1 MANDVDI
8 IIGADSSKLQREVR
22 DATAELDRLRTA
34 SERMGRS
41 SVEMDRALAGAAKR
55 LDVARKAAHSAGLEL
70 DKIPDIGERIDDG
83 MSRTA
88 KAAALTGDAFGSLA
102 GPIGDVGDAFA
113 MMPPAMAATVVG
125 AGAVVSIFGSIVSS
139 SLDVMRNLDDYILVM
154 DGTEQAVWDAAESI
168 KAFDIALQQQQVT
181 IAEKSAPILGGLANI
196 YISVSDNIGRA
207 IDFIISRTSAG
218 LGAIGSFFTELMSF
232 SRFIVVETGKML
244 GLSAD
249 TTGFIYDSI
258 KSVADT
264 MMGAA
269 FKPIVMAMD
278 AVRALM
284 GQAERGQDIAQQKLD
299 DFNSKLYQQQQW
311 TESWEDF
318 LNDAD
323 KADKKRDD
331 SKIERLVKIKD
342 AANDVTDALEKF
354 DADTFTFLTDVADIT
369 TSRLAIDVVA
379 DISDQPFNDKL
390 DAMKANAAEAANE
403 SSNVWKESASGIVN
417 AAASF
422 ATSLTGM
429 VSELAS
435 RNTANTRAER
445 LKQFR
450 TMKAAAL
457 VEASINTALG
467 VTQSLGSAPFPANIV
482 LGALTLAAGGVQ
494 IGLIASQQPN
504 FHRGGIMRSDRMGL
518 AGDERSFSATTRAN
532 EAVVLTQQAMGAF
545 AGQLSRVNAG
555 EGMGGGMA
563 PVYVMV
569 DGRASPT
576 RQFARP
582 DPMFGRRR
590 LA

>member
-22 DATAELDRLRTA
+22 DATAELDRLRNA

-55 LDVARKAAHSAGLEL
+55 LDAARDAAHRAGVEI
-70 DKIPDIGERIDDG
+70 DRIPDISDRVDTG
-83 MSRTA
+83 MARLA
-88 KAAALTGDAFGSLA
+88 KGAALTGDAFGSLA

-113 MMPPAMAATVVG
+113 MMPPHAA
-125 AGAVVSIFGSIVSS
+125 AAVVAITAMISIGSALISNTINVI
-139 SLDVMRNLDDYILVM
+139 DNLDKYTGRLGANESALYEARD
-154 DGTEQAVWDAAESI
+154 AVEAMRFANENLSI
-168 KAFDIALQQQQVT
+168 T
-181 IAEKSAPILGGLANI
+181 M
-196 YISVSDNIGRA
+196 
-207 IDFIISRTSAG
+207 AG
-218 LGAIGSFFTELMSF
+218 LMAPTVEEGALI
-232 SRFIVVETGKML
+232 IA
-244 GLSAD
+244 GLSGYA
-249 TTGFIYDSI
+249 
-258 KSVADT
+258 
-264 MMGAA
+264 
-269 FKPIVMAMD
+269 
-278 AVRALM
+278 
-284 GQAERGQDIAQQKLD
+284 
-299 DFNSKLYQQQQW
+299 
-311 TESWEDF
+311 
-318 LNDAD
+318 
-323 KADKKRDD
+323 
-331 SKIERLVKIKD
+331 KD
-342 AANDVTDALEKF
+342 AANYLSDMSVGATLLKTAVGALLGPVGKLAMMMLELGAAALKARGEEELSAMRAQRASEEAAADAARLAEEAKRTADQQARAADLHAKQADREHDLRSRLTRTTKSQTSALDDLTDARRRESKAASEAF
-354 DADTFTFLTDVADIT
+354 DAASFEFLTVPEDV
-369 TSRLAIDVVA
+369 SVDVP
-379 DISDQPFNDKL
+379 IEFKL
-390 DAMKANAAEAANE
+390 DDMVVTNKLNQMKANSMHAVGEVE
-403 SSNVWKESASGIVN
+403 DVWKESASGIVQ

-429 VSELAS
+429 VTELAS
-435 RNTANTRAER
+435 RNTANTRTER

-518 AGDERSFSATTRAN
+518 AGDERSFAATTRAN

-555 EGMGGGMA
+555 DGMGGSLA

>member
-1 MANDVDI
+1 
-8 IIGADSSKLQREVR
+8 
-22 DATAELDRLRTA
+22 
-34 SERMGRS
+34 
-41 SVEMDRALAGAAKR
+41 
-55 LDVARKAAHSAGLEL
+55 
-70 DKIPDIGERIDDG
+70 
-83 MSRTA
+83 
-88 KAAALTGDAFGSLA
+88 
-102 GPIGDVGDAFA
+102 
-113 MMPPAMAATVVG
+113 
-125 AGAVVSIFGSIVSS
+125 
-139 SLDVMRNLDDYILVM
+139 
-154 DGTEQAVWDAAESI
+154 
-168 KAFDIALQQQQVT
+168 
-181 IAEKSAPILGGLANI
+181 LANI

-269 FKPIVMAMD
+269 FQPIVMAMD

-284 GQAERGQDIAQQKLD
+284 GQAERGQNIAQQKLD
-299 DFNSKLYQQQQW
+299 DFNSKLSQQQQW

-331 SKIERLVKIKD
+331 SKVERLVKIKD
-342 AANDVTDALEKF
+342 AATDVTDALEKF
-354 DADTFTFLTDVADIT
+354 DADTFTFLTDVEDIT

-379 DISDQPFNDKL
+379 DISDQPFIDKL
-390 DAMKANAAEAANE
+390 DAMKANAAEAAGE
-403 SSNVWKESASGIVN
+403 SSNVWKDHASDIAN
-417 AAASF
+417 YAASF
-422 ATSLTGM
+422 AGSVIGMITELSERTTG
-429 VSELAS
+429 ES
-435 RNTANTRAER
+435 RKER

-450 TMKAAAL
+450 TMKAAAIT
-457 VEASINTALG
+457 EATINTALAATSAFAQGGG
-467 VTQSLGSAPFPANIV
+467 VPVGLV
-482 LGALTLAAGGVQ
+482 LAALTVAAGAVQ
-494 IGLIASQQPN
+494 IGMIASQQPN
-504 FHRGGIMRSDRMGL
+504 FHRGGIMRSQNL

-545 AGQLSRVNAG
+545 AGQLSRMNAG

-582 DPMFGRRR
+582 DPLYGRRR

>member
-55 LDVARKAAHSAGLEL
+55 LDAARKAAHSAGLEL

-83 MSRTA
+83 MARTA

-139 SLDVMRNLDDYILVM
+139 SLDVIRNLDDYMLVM

-181 IAEKSAPILGGLANI
+181 IAEQSAPILGGLANI

-232 SRFIVVETGKML
+232 SRFIVIETGKML

-264 MMGAA
+264 TMGAA
-269 FKPIVMAMD
+269 FQPIVMAMD

-284 GQAERGQDIAQQKLD
+284 GQAERGQDIAQKKLD
-299 DFNSKLYQQQQW
+299 DFNSKLSQQQQW
-311 TESWEDF
+311 TQSWEDF

-331 SKIERLVKIKD
+331 SKVERLVKIKD

-354 DADTFTFLTDVADIT
+354 DADTFTFLTDAADIT
-369 TSRLAIDVVA
+369 SSRLSIDVVA
-379 DISDQPFNDKL
+379 DMSLDPLNVKL
-390 DAMKANAAEAANE
+390 NAMKANAAAAAKE
-403 SSNVWKESASGIVN
+403 SSDVWKESASGIVN

-435 RNTANTRAER
+435 RNTAHTRAER

-504 FHRGGIMRSDRMGL
+504 FHRGGIMRSDRAGL
-518 AGDERSFSATTRAN
+518 AGDERAFSATTRAN

-582 DPMFGRRR
+582 DPLYGRRR